1 VCDVGGALWKELK
14 FADYIENARP
24 VIVLSYLLAAPSLP
38 FVRDIKHDTARLS
51 TWKVEIYLNWYANS
65 IR

>member
-1 VCDVGGALWKELK
+1 MWVVLLGRNWNLLIILK
-14 FADYIENARP
+14 MPRP

-51 TWKVEIYLNWYANS
+51 TWNLLKL
-65 IR
+65 IRQFN